1 MKNIFR
7 NPFAF
12 TPLPVTIITSLVY
25 VALIVSLLVVHH
37 TVPQAPDNLAGT
49 NLTEAWLDLQT
60 LTNGFHPFNSRRNDY
75 IRDWLLTRITAILTE
90 NGIPLASYPSS
101 YGTLEDVHKSSAS
114 APVVIFSD
122 NVSNVSFQFDQKGNM
137 PVPSVYFEGTN
148 IIVYIRGSEDDP
160 DDWFLNDKKPK
171 GKGGVLVNAHYDSVS
186 IGFGATDDGVGVVS
200 VLQLIKYFSS
210 NGQQP
215 KKGIVA
221 LLNNGEEDYLNGAL
235 AFGVHPMSKFPH
247 TFLNLEGA
255 GAGGRATLFRSTD
268 TEVTRYYQGSKYPF
282 GAVVSGDA
290 FKRGIIRSETDYS
303 VFTKEYGMRGLD
315 VAFWEPRARYHTSQD
330 DTRHTSKASLYH
342 MLSAALSTMQG
353 LTSDT
358 SMTFEGNDPEK
369 NKVASGKGS
378 TGVWF
383 DLFGSAMA
391 VFRLRTLF
399 ALSVTLLVVA
409 PVFLIIIGAI
419 LYKVDKLYLFTSYKH
434 HHHAEGD
441 DSVPTKGWRGVFRWP
456 IAFIFATAAVIGL
469 AFLVSD
475 VNPYILS
482 SSEYSVW
489 SMMISAWVF
498 VAWFC
503 TRSADYLRPTA
514 FQRVYNLI
522 WAFIVGWLL
531 LIVTTV
537 FERNPKLAGGYLLV
551 FYFACIFLATTI
563 AFLEQ
568 FSLPRKSV
576 YADEIEGAMPVEH
589 PIERSRPGS
598 ISSSR
603 LMAPAEEEAVPD
615 NNVEADEGNDEPTEN
630 TSLLRGGGQRTFKKS
645 HTSPQRPAAEDDDSP
660 GAKHRRQIYGLEQP
674 WSHALPTS
682 LWLLEFLVLAP
693 FPLIILGQVS
703 LLATT
708 ATNQTLADGNAP
720 LFLYI
725 GIAILSVLLFAPLGP
740 FLHRY
745 TYHIPV
751 FLMLVFAGTT
761 IYNLTAFPFSA
772 NNRLKLY
779 FVQEVDL
786 DSGINTVSLTGID
799 PKSGPFLIDAISS
812 LPSSAGQTPACTPSK
827 RRRDLTECS
836 WHGLPPR
843 VVPNTHPDVPP
854 EIGYADWLTFNASRA
869 PDGALSAR
877 FQVSGLETR
886 ACKIL
891 FNRPI
896 TDFAVAGA
904 GEHSRFRK
912 VSEHGATEL
921 RWWSRTWEK
930 ELDVTV
936 RWDSGDGDEGDGLDG
951 RVVCLWSDANESGVI
966 PALDEARRF
975 APTWVAIA
983 NAGQGLVEGSK
994 AFLV

>member
-1 MKNIFR
+1 MKNIFH
-7 NPFAF
+7 NPVAF

-37 TVPQAPDNLAGT
+37 TVPEAPRHLAGT

-60 LTNGFHPFNSRRNDY
+60 LSNGFHPFNSRRNDY
-75 IRDWLLTRITAILTE
+75 IRDWLLERITAIVTE
-90 NGIPLASYPSS
+90 NGVPLVSYPSS
-101 YGTLEDVHKSSAS
+101 GGTLEDVHESLES
-114 APVVIFSD
+114 APVAIFSD
-122 NVSNVSFQFDQKGNM
+122 NVSNVSFQFDQKGNA

-160 DDWFLNDKKPK
+160 DDWFLTNKKPK

-186 IGFGATDDGVGVVS
+186 IGFGATDDGVGVIS

-210 NGQQP
+210 KGQTP
-215 KKGIVA
+215 KKGVVA

-235 AFGVHPMSKFPH
+235 AFGVHPISKFPH

-268 TEVTRYYQGSKYPF
+268 TEITRYYQSSKYPF
-282 GAVVSGDA
+282 GSVVSGDA
-290 FKRGIIRSETDYS
+290 FKRGVIRSDTDYS

-315 VAFWEPRARYHTSQD
+315 VAFMEPRARYHTSQD
-330 DTRHTSKASLYH
+330 DTRHTSKASLHH

-358 SMTFEGNDPEK
+358 STTFEGKAPEK
-369 NKVASGKGS
+369 GKVASGKGS
-378 TGVWF
+378 SGVWF
-383 DLFGSAMA
+383 DFFGNAMA

-409 PVFLIIIGAI
+409 PLFLIIIGAI

-456 IAFIFATAAVIGL
+456 IAFVLATAAIIGL

-482 SSEYSVW
+482 SSQYSVW

-503 TRSADYLRPTA
+503 TRTADFFRPTA
-514 FQRVYNLI
+514 FQRAYNLL
-522 WAFIVGWLL
+522 WAFIVGWLI
-531 LIVTTV
+531 LIVITV
-537 FERNPKLAGGYLLV
+537 FERNPKLAGGYPMV
-551 FYFACIFLATTI
+551 FYFACIFLATAV

-568 FSLPRKSV
+568 FSLPRKSA
-576 YADEIEGAMPVEH
+576 YADEIEGTMPAEH
-589 PIERSRPGS
+589 PTERSRHGS
-598 ISSSR
+598 ISSAR
-603 LMAPAEEEAVPD
+603 LMAPSEEEDVPNNNPEAGED
-615 NNVEADEGNDEPTEN
+615 NDDPTET
-630 TSLLRGGGQRTFKKS
+630 TSLLRGAGPRTFKKS
-645 HTSPQRPAAEDDDSP
+645 HTSPHRPAAEDDESP
-660 GAKHRRQIYGLEQP
+660 KAKHQRQVYGLEQP
-674 WSHALPTS
+674 WSHALPSS
-682 LWLLEFLVLAP
+682 LWLLEFLILAP
-693 FPLIILGQVS
+693 FPLILLGQLS
-703 LLATT
+703 LLATA
-708 ATNQTLADGNAP
+708 ATNQTLADGNSP

-745 TYHIPV
+745 TYHIPL

-786 DSGINTVSLTGID
+786 DSGINTVSLIGID
-799 PKSGPFLIDAISS
+799 PETGPFLKDAIAS
-812 LPSSAGQTPACTPSK
+812 LPSSAGQTPSCTPSK

-836 WHGLPPR
+836 WYGLPPR
-843 VVPNTHPDVPP
+843 VVPNTHPDIPP
-854 EIGYADWLTFNASRA
+854 EIGYGDWLTFNATRA
-869 PDGALSAR
+869 PDGATSAR
-877 FQVSGLETR
+877 FRVSGLETR

-896 TDFAVAGA
+896 SDFTVAGA
-904 GEHSRFRK
+904 DEHSRLRK
-912 VSEHGATEL
+912 ASEHGATEL

-930 ELDVTV
+930 EIDVTV
-936 RWDSGDGDEGDGLDG
+936 RWEAGDGDEGDGLDG
-951 RVVCLWSDANESGVI
+951 RVVCLWSDANEPGVI

-975 APTWVAIA
+975 APIWVAIA

-994 AFLV
+994 AFFI

>member
-1 MKNIFR
+1 MKNIFH

-12 TPLPVTIITSLVY
+12 TPLPVTITTSLVY

-37 TVPQAPDNLAGT
+37 TVPEAPASLAGT
-49 NLTEAWLDLQT
+49 NLTEAWLDLKT
-60 LTNGFHPFNSRRNDY
+60 LSNGFHPYNSRRNDY
-75 IRDWLLTRITAILTE
+75 IRDWLLTRIEAIVTE
-90 NGIPLASYPSS
+90 NGVSAASYPSS
-101 YGTLEDVHKSSAS
+101 GGTLEDVYKSSEG

-122 NVSNVSFQFDQKGNM
+122 NVSNVSFHFDQKGNA

-160 DDWFLNDKKPK
+160 DDWFLTNKKPK
-171 GKGGVLVNAHYDSVS
+171 SKGGVLVNAHYDSVS
-186 IGFGATDDGVGVVS
+186 IGFGATDDGVGVIS
-200 VLQLIKYFSS
+200 VLQLIRYFSS
-210 NGQQP
+210 KGQQP

-235 AFGVHPMSKFPH
+235 AFGVHPISKFPH

-268 TEVTRYYQGSKYPF
+268 TEVSRYYQSSKYPF
-282 GAVVSGDA
+282 GTVVSGDA
-290 FKRGIIRSETDYS
+290 FKRGVIRSETDYS
-303 VFTKEYGMRGLD
+303 IFTKEYGMRGLD
-315 VAFWEPRARYHTSQD
+315 VAFMEPRARYHTSED
-330 DTRHTSKASLYH
+330 DARHTSKASVYH
-342 MLSAALSTMQG
+342 MLSAALSTMKG

-358 SMTFEGNDPEK
+358 STTFEGKDPDK
-369 NKVASGKGS
+369 GKVASGKGS

-383 DLFGSAMA
+383 DLFGSVMA

-409 PVFLIIIGAI
+409 PLFLIIIGAI
-419 LYKVDKLYLFTSYKH
+419 LYQVDKLYLFTSYKH

-456 IAFIFATAAVIGL
+456 FAFILATAAVVGL

-482 SSEYSVW
+482 SSQYSVW

-498 VAWFC
+498 VAWLC
-503 TRSADYLRPTA
+503 TRTADYFRPTA
-514 FQRVYNLI
+514 FQRAYNLT
-522 WAFIVGWLL
+522 WAFIVSWLV
-531 LIVTTV
+531 LIATTV
-537 FERNPKLAGGYLLV
+537 FERNLKLAGGYPMV
-551 FYFACIFLATTI
+551 FYFACIFLATTM

-568 FSLPRKSV
+568 FNLPRKSA
-576 YADEIEGAMPVEH
+576 YADEIEGTMPAEH
-589 PIERSRPGS
+589 PIERSRAGS
-598 ISSSR
+598 ISSAR
-603 LMAPAEEEAVPD
+603 LMAPSEEEGAAD
-615 NNVEADEGNDEPTEN
+615 NYQEAGEDHDDPTET
-630 TSLLRGGGQRTFKKS
+630 TSLLRGGGPRTFKKS
-645 HTSPQRPAAEDDDSP
+645 HTSPHPPAAEDDDSP
-660 GAKHRRQIYGLEQP
+660 KAKHQRQVYGLEQP

-682 LWLLEFLVLAP
+682 FWLLEFLVLAP

-708 ATNQTLADGNAP
+708 ATNQTLADGNSP

-725 GIAILSVLLFAPLGP
+725 GIAVLSVLLFAPLGP

-745 TYHIPV
+745 TYHIPL

-779 FVQEVDL
+779 FVQDVNL
-786 DSGINTVSLTGID
+786 DSGINSVSLIGIN
-799 PKSGPFLIDAISS
+799 PQTGPFLKDAIAS
-812 LPSSAGQTPACTPSK
+812 LPSSAGQTPSCTPSK

-843 VVPNTHPDVPP
+843 VVPNTHPDVPA

-869 PDGALSAR
+869 PDGSPSAR

-896 TDFAVAGA
+896 SDFTVAGTD
-904 GEHSRFRK
+904 ERSRFRK

-921 RWWSRTWEK
+921 RWWTRTWEK

-936 RWDSGDGDEGDGLDG
+936 RWDAGDGDEGAGLDG
-951 RVVCLWSDANESGVI
+951 RVVCLWSDANEAGVI